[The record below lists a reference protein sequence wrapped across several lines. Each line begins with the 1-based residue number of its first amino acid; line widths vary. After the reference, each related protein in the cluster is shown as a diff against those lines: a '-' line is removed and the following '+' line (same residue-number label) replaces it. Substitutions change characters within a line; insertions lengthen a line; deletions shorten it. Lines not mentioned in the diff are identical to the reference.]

1 MHRSPSI
8 SPAESEFY
16 GLSTG
21 VCETLHVR
29 QLMEE
34 LGHVFIW
41 LRPRFSATLA
51 PIGLHV
57 GGTGPGGGSGHGGAS
72 GMRIGSTSS
81 SNWPSM
87 NASKVPSSS
96 W

>member
-34 LGHVFIW
+34 LGHVFMA
-41 LRPRFSATLA
+41 ATQIFCDSRA
-51 PIGLHV
+51 DRV
-57 GGTGPGGGSGHGGAS
+57 TCSGTGPGGGSGHGGAS

-81 SNWPSM
+81 SNLPSM